1 MNRQLRVVAG
11 KNRAATRRLAQP
23 GAALGLSI
31 CHRSSRQHR
40 ISPGRAASFER
51 SKTRSHVSRAGHGK
65 RNPRGRRCSA
75 LAEQDSPPMP
85 PLNATLWMLLIAS
98 LVALFGWGV
107 VRLTGRIE
115 RQRRTHGMTKDSR

>member
-1 MNRQLRVVAG
+1 M
-11 KNRAATRRLAQP
+11 
-23 GAALGLSI
+23 
-31 CHRSSRQHR
+31 SRQAGGDFETPNGITLLEPGHR
-40 ISPGRAASFER
+40 RILRIEISS
-51 SKTRSHVSRAGHGK
+51 V
-65 RNPRGRRCSA
+65 A